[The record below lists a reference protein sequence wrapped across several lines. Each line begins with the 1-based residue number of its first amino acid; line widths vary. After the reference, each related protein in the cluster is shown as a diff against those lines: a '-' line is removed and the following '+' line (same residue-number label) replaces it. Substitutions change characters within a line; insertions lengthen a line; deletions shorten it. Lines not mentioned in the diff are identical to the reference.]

1 MYVLGSLIFC
11 LLNIGAALG
20 KNVETI
26 LILRFFGGFF
36 GSAPISVGGATPME
50 VYGPG
55 EAPYAIA
62 LYAVSGVCGPILG
75 PVCPFLLLL
84 CMIIKSTNPR
94 SQIFGT
100 LAMFVPSYIYALVM
114 VANSHSERWH
124 TWTAS
129 LWLLSG
135 ITAFTTLF
143 IFFLLPETLSSNI
156 LLRRAQRLREHTG
169 NPLYRSKSE
178 MDTPTTSFGAMIF
191 KQTVDDLKLSCMDPV
206 IIFVNI
212 HTMLIY
218 GILYLWFEFF
228 PFGKTNLRISAT
240 SNILGL
246 QTDSVFDGIYH
257 FTPIQQARGSPCYST
272 WWLA

>member
-1 MYVLGSLIFC
+1 
-11 LLNIGAALG
+11 
-20 KNVETI
+20 
-26 LILRFFGGFF
+26 
-36 GSAPISVGGATPME
+36 ME

-94 SQIFGT
+94 SRIFGT
-100 LAMFVPSYIYALVM
+100 LAMFVPSHLYALVM

-143 IFFLLPETLSSNI
+143 IFFLLPETLPSNI
-156 LLRRAQRLREHTG
+156 LLRRAQRLRTQTG
-169 NPLYRSKSE
+169 NSLYRSQSE
-178 MDTPTTSFGAMIF
+178 MDISTTNFGTMIL
-191 KQTVDDLKLSCMDPV
+191 KQTVNDFRISCMDPV

-228 PFGKTNLRISAT
+228 PFGKTIQSNSAT
-240 SNILGL
+240 
-246 QTDSVFDGIYH
+246 
-257 FTPIQQARGSPCYST
+257 FTP
-272 WWLA
+272 